1 MFFQNLAE
9 KALRDELLTRDEARS
24 VLCASDDHLDEIL
37 EAARRVREVHFGRRV
52 KLCLLLNAQS
62 GICPED
68 CGYCSQSKVSTA
80 PVQKYK
86 LLPAEKIIERANLA
100 VEAGATRFCMA
111 IAARGATEKD
121 IAHLSDAI
129 RYIKS
134 DPVTSHLEIC
144 TSLGLLNAQKCRD
157 LKSAGVDYVNHNL
170 NTSESHYAKICS
182 THTYADRV
190 ATLENVKDAGLHTC
204 AGGIIGMG
212 ETIDDFLDM
221 GFALRKLEI
230 ESIPINIL
238 LRIQGVP
245 LENSAP
251 TAITHALKALCLMRL
266 LNPRAEVRAAAGREK
281 LGEHQ
286 MKVLWPANSL
296 FVDGYLTTEG
306 EHHTQVKQWIEAA
319 GFEVETADAVPA

>member
-24 VLCASDDHLDEIL
+24 VLCASDDQLDEIL
-37 EAARRVREVHFGRRV
+37 ETARQVREVHFGRRV

-129 RYIKS
+129 RHIKS
-134 DPVTSHLEIC
+134 DPSTSHLEIC

-157 LKSAGVDYVNHNL
+157 LKAAGVDYVNHNL

-319 GFEVETADAVPA
+319 GFEVETASAIPA